1 MAASSQAVSIL
12 LRAQKSLS
20 KATSSASSGFSSW
33 FSNSTANYET
43 SGDLF
48 QQSANQFKLEK
59 RFKEAGD
66 AFKEEAKCREAM
78 GDDARNEAASA
89 WWNAAKAYK
98 QGYPDLAVDAL
109 SQTIKHFCATGKFR
123 QAADREKEIAQI
135 YVKELNDVKRGCE
148 SYDQAA
154 DWYEQEDSKA
164 TATSCRR
171 DAADLY
177 AEIGDYTAA
186 IERYRKVADSYMDS
200 ALTRFNVKE
209 VWLRQGLCA
218 LAMGDYTQ
226 ASNLLTHSRN
236 IDPTFQTTREGK
248 FLSTLTDAFSQGD
261 IELFTNALVEWD
273 HISKLDNWK
282 TGVLLAA
289 KAKLQS
295 DEAEDYR

>member
-1 MAASSQAVSIL
+1 MAASSQAVGL
-12 LRAQKSLS
+12 FLKAQKSLQ

-33 FSNSTANYET
+33 FSNSTANYEAT
-43 SGDLF
+43 GDLF

-66 AFKEEAKCREAM
+66 AFKEEAKCRESM

-98 QGYPDLAVDAL
+98 QGYPELAVDAL
-109 SQTIKHFCATGKFR
+109 AQTIKHFCATGKFR

-135 YVKELNDVKRGCE
+135 YVKELNDVKRGCD

-154 DWYEQEDSKA
+154 DWYDQEDSKA

-177 AEIGDYTAA
+177 AELGDYTAA
-186 IERYRKVADSYMDS
+186 IERYRKVAESYMES

-209 VWLRQGLCA
+209 VWLRQGLCC

-226 ASNLLTHSRN
+226 ASNLLSYART

-248 FLSTLTDAFSQGD
+248 FLNTLTDAFSQGD
-261 IELFTNALVEWD
+261 VEMFTNALVEWD

-282 TGVLLAA
+282 TGILLAA
-289 KAKLQS
+289 KQKLQS
-295 DEAEDYR
+295 DEPDDWR

>member
-1 MAASSQAVSIL
+1 MATSSQAVGL
-12 LRAQKSLS
+12 LLKAQKSLS
-20 KATSSASSGFSSW
+20 KATNSASSGFSSW
-33 FSNSTANYET
+33 FSNSTSNFEA

-48 QQSANQFKLEK
+48 QQSGNQFKLEK

-66 AFKEEAKCREAM
+66 AFKEEAKCRESM

-109 SQTIKHFCATGKFR
+109 SHTITHFCATGKFR

-164 TATSCRR
+164 TATSCRK

-177 AEIGDYTAA
+177 AELGDYTSA
-186 IERYRKVADSYMDS
+186 IARYKKVADAYMDS
-200 ALTRFNVKE
+200 PLTRFNVKE
-209 VWLRQGLCA
+209 IWLRQGLCA
-218 LAMGDYTQ
+218 LAMGDFTQ
-226 ASNLLTHSRN
+226 SSNLLSYSRT
-236 IDPTFQTTREGK
+236 IDPTFQTTREAK

-261 IELFTNALVEWD
+261 VELFTNALVEWD

-282 TGVLLAA
+282 TGILLAA
-289 KAKLQS
+289 KQKL
-295 DEAEDYR
+295 EAEEDGSYR